1 MVFHRSLTGLIPL
14 FDYSLRLLA
23 DSFIGKQRRLFS
35 HRLVPMS
42 VTIGVD
48 VGGTKIAAGA
58 VSDEGEMLAYVRKP
72 TPAGD
77 PDSVVRVI
85 TECVAELEKSYE
97 VVSIGIGAAGFV
109 DAARKSVVFAPNLA
123 WRNEPLAVR
132 VSERTGRTVVV
143 ENDANAAAWAEFKFG
158 AAAGTK
164 SAIIVTVGT
173 GIGGGVI
180 INDELL
186 RGSHGFA
193 TEIGHIGLVPE
204 GKLCGCGLKGCW
216 EAYASGNALVR
227 TAREFATESPTVA
240 ARLLELAG
248 GTPEGI
254 SGIMVTQAAQE
265 GDPLSI
271 KCFEQIGHYMGK
283 GMADL
288 AAVLDPEMFVLAG
301 GVCEAGDLLLDPTRR
316 SLADSLTASS
326 FRPAI
331 PVGVATLGNEAG
343 IIGAADLARR

>member
-1 MVFHRSLTGLIPL
+1 
-14 FDYSLRLLA
+14 
-23 DSFIGKQRRLFS
+23 
-35 HRLVPMS
+35 MS

-58 VSDEGEMLAYVRKP
+58 VSDTGEILAYVRKP

-85 TECVAELEKSYE
+85 TECVAELEKSYT
-97 VVSIGIGAAGFV
+97 VDSIGIGAAGFV
-109 DAARKSVVFAPNLA
+109 DAERKSVVFAPNLA
-123 WRNEPLAVR
+123 WRNEPLALR
-132 VSERTGRTVVV
+132 VSERTGRSVVV

-158 AAAGTK
+158 AAAGTN
-164 SAIIVTVGT
+164 SAVIVTVGT

-180 INDELL
+180 INNELL
-186 RGSHGFA
+186 RGAHGFG
-193 TEIGHIGLVPE
+193 TEIGHICLVPD

-216 EAYASGNALVR
+216 EAYSSGNALVR
-227 TAREFATESPTVA
+227 AAREFATESPAVA
-240 ARLLELAG
+240 TRLLELG
-248 GTPEGI
+248 GGIPEGI
-254 SGIMVTQAAQE
+254 TGVMVTKAAQE
-265 GDPLSI
+265 GDELAI
-271 KCFEQIGHYMGK
+271 KCFNHIGHYMGI

-316 SLADSLTASS
+316 SFESSLTARS